1 MRSQAS
7 KHRLFNMQ
15 NDWILINSRRNESRV
30 MNTSAIAFE
39 TFEMHLNEAYVL
51 PESNVFLLID
61 TASGWEIWEG
71 FKVGKME
78 RIQVNRHGMVTSDG
92 IYFEKNDSISFKSNL
107 RGITLK
113 ATTVVSRY
121 GIIFSMLGKHVDQI
135 KSKLVDQMQY

>member
-1 MRSQAS
+1 MCLQAS

-15 NDWILINSRRNESRV
+15 IDWILIDSRRNGSYV
-30 MNTSAIAFE
+30 LNTSAIALE
-39 TFEMHLNEAYVL
+39 TFEMHLSEAYIL
-51 PESNVFLLID
+51 PDSNVFLFID

-78 RIQVNRHGMVTSDG
+78 RIRVNRHGIVTRDE
-92 IYFEKNDSISFKSNL
+92 IYFDKNDSISFKSNL

-121 GIIFSMLGKHVDQI
+121 YDIIFSMLGKHVYHN
-135 KSKLVDQMQY
+135 KLKCID